1 MSDFLAMGGYPPFV
15 WGSYAVA
22 AVVLAGL
29 GITTWR
35 RVRSTRATLDRLEA
49 APPPAAAGVWG
60 GGPPPPFDLG
70 ARRRP
75 PPGSGACHR

>member
-1 MSDFLAMGGYPPFV
+1 MSDFLAMGGYAPFV

-49 APPPAAAGVWG
+49 ARPRRRRGVAAAPSTSAPAAA
-60 GGPPPPFDLG
+60 P
-70 ARRRP
+70 RP
-75 PPGSGACHR
+75 VREPATDDA